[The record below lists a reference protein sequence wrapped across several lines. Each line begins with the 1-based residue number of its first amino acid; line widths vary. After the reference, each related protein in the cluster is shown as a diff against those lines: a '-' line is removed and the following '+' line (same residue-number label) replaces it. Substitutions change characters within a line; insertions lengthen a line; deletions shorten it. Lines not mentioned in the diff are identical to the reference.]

1 MKIEEIHSF
10 SDKLGS
16 QGVVLCFNGPF
27 SHGIVEQ
34 LGQAL
39 RRHMQDAFARSPLVL
54 DVFGVFVEQAQN
66 IQNYVGKAFAPNTPA
81 THGLSV
87 IAKEGERFIVQ
98 SGNRVLDEDVP
109 SLETRLERV
118 ANASRDEL
126 KAMYK
131 RQLSATIGAGDSA
144 GLGLIAMARVS
155 REPISYRIDSLGDGL
170 SYFSLRVTV

>member
-10 SDKLGS
+10 SDRLGT

-66 IQNYVGKAFAPNTPA
+66 IQNYVGKAFAPNDPA

-87 IAKEGERFIVQ
+87 IAKEGERFVVQ
-98 SGNRVLDEDVP
+98 SGNRVRNADVA
-109 SLETRLERV
+109 SLEQRLSRV
-118 ANASRDEL
+118 TSASRDEL
-126 KAMYK
+126 KKMYK
-131 RQLSATIGAGDSA
+131 QQLSATIPAGESA

-155 REPISYRIDSLGDGL
+155 RDPIVYRVDPLDGDV
-170 SYFSLRVTV
+170 SYFSLRVTI